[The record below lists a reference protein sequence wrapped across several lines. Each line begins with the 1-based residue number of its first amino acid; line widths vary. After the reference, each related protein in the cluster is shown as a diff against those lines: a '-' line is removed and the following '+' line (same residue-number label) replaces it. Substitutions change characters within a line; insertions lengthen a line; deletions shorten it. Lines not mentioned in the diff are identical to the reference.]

1 MFGSYVCIFFK
12 VEMCKMGLVLFRG
25 YVFCE
30 FVEFFFVKIVNVSFL
45 ILLIFIVKKRKN
57 EDVVRWVLC
66 LFNLVEDWGLS
77 RDWVMWYVDG

>member
-1 MFGSYVCIFFK
+1 MYVFFLRLRRVK
-12 VEMCKMGLVLFRG
+12 RVLYLFRG